1 MALSRPQLIDH
12 GMFSQ
17 PRYEAVFGDI
27 PLNATGKYSYT
38 FSRFPAAEA
47 MIMLLTPGRPP
58 LEAIQNLDTELRLR
72 MVGQD
77 GTVHCAGAGSLRDRL
92 PERLKI
98 SSSDRVDGVSHDSC
112 GWLRLRGCNPCRA
125 GGVDLASGRDHAQ
138 RAPRRHR
145 ERRCS
150 LYASAA
156 RPGAYAREALVT
168 SLPNGIAVATVVS
181 ENRHEGIRITK
192 IVWGGIPTLLCF
204 L

>member
-1 MALSRPQLIDH
+1 MISGNVGRAVRPFLAPRRTSRTRLVGTVVLPQFATTIGIAARKFLPCRHRPCGRLCRDALSRMALSRPQLIDH

-98 SSSDRVDGVSHDSC
+98 SSSDRVDGVS
-112 GWLRLRGCNPCRA
+112 
-125 GGVDLASGRDHAQ
+125 
-138 RAPRRHR
+138 
-145 ERRCS
+145 
-150 LYASAA
+150 
-156 RPGAYAREALVT
+156 
-168 SLPNGIAVATVVS
+168 
-181 ENRHEGIRITK
+181 
-192 IVWGGIPTLLCF
+192 
-204 L
+204 